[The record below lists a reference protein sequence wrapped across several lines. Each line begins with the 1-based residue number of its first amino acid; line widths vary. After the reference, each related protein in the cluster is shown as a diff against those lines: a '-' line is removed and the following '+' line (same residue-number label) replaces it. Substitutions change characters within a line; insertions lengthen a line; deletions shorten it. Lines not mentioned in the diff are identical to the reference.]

1 MPAAVALPR
10 KAKGAGWEMAPDR
23 HANGGK
29 KYRKRTKPQ
38 LLSRTELDHRRNSV
52 AAFERLASQIAADLG
67 HDLTAIE
74 SKLVEAF
81 VGSAITLDSL
91 NARILLGEQVSLAE
105 HAATVS
111 AMVRVATRL
120 GISRR
125 AEDVSLPDPLRYR
138 RAEDEGA

>member
-1 MPAAVALPR
+1 
-10 KAKGAGWEMAPDR
+10 MAPDR

-29 KYRKRTKPQ
+29 KYRKRTKP
-38 LLSRTELDHRRNSV
+38 NSV

>member
-1 MPAAVALPR
+1 MPAAVALHR

-29 KYRKRTKPQ
+29 KYRKRTKP
-38 LLSRTELDHRRNSV
+38 NSV

-81 VGSAITLDSL
+81 VGSAITLVGS
-91 NARILLGEQVSLAE
+91 
-105 HAATVS
+105 
-111 AMVRVATRL
+111 
-120 GISRR
+120 SR
-125 AEDVSLPDPLRYR
+125 EVGSSPP
-138 RAEDEGA
+138 G

>member
-1 MPAAVALPR
+1 MPAAVALQR

-29 KYRKRTKPQ
+29 KYRKRTKP
-38 LLSRTELDHRRNSV
+38 NSV

>member
-1 MPAAVALPR
+1 MAS
-10 KAKGAGWEMAPDR
+10 ETAPDR
-23 HANGGK
+23 HPNGGPNGGK

-38 LLSRTELDHRRNSV
+38 LLSRTELDRRRNSV
-52 AAFERLASQIAADLG
+52 VAFERLASQIAADLG

-91 NARILLGEQVSLAE
+91 NARVLLGEQVSLAE

-111 AMVRVATRL
+111 AMVRVASRL

-125 AEDVSLPDPLRYR
+125 AKDVSLPDPLRYR
-138 RAEDEGA
+138 AESEDEAGA